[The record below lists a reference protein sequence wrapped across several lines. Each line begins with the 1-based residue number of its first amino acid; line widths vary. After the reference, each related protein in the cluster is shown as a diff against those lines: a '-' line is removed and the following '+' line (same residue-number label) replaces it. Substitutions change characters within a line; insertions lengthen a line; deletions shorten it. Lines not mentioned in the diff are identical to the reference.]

1 MQRVLFREVVF
12 PQDILAEILFQ
23 GILVRVVARREII
36 AESAELVRPY
46 HRRLARRF
54 GDGNAEQ
61 SLDHGKDGD
70 QKSRTAS
77 E

>member
-1 MQRVLFREVVF
+1 
-12 PQDILAEILFQ
+12 LFQ
-23 GILVRVVARREII
+23 GILVRVVAQREIV
-36 AESAELVRPY
+36 AESAKLVRPY
-46 HRRLARRF
+46 HQRLARRF
-54 GDGNAEQ
+54 RDVNAEQ